1 MTQPRRSTASM
12 SFTFTETAAESSEQL
27 TTMPQIMSENMPRSY
42 VTTAPSWTPD
52 NYHSFRGPTPVH
64 HQHQMSS
71 PANFAPVNPEHRRS
85 SQPYHPQRQPS
96 GNFYQHTDMSSSV
109 PQNLHHPPPQGL
121 HSHYSVGN
129 MVGHGDMVGQQGYS
143 PRAQSFSSQAG
154 ERLDNIQGRQMEY
167 PTRPYSV
174 PNDQPP
180 SFSHDQRRPSIDVS
194 AVPRF
199 TEHPFNPTATANG
212 GLLDP
217 NSPMVSP
224 TELRPDPMRISDILS
239 TGEGN
244 NTPTSSENRAGDIHH
259 ILKIRQQPT
268 AARSCGF
275 GERDRRVID
284 PPPIVQLSIESPRL
298 SREEISKELRYPHYV
313 MSCSILDETGSHDAS
328 FMPEEYR
335 HQRRLMGLLVS
346 SPFVGK
352 DEHGEEGCFF
362 CFPDLSCR
370 TPGSFRLKFSLV
382 RIDPLRAREI
392 KNFPALVAARSD
404 IFTVYTAKD
413 FPGMQA
419 STQLTKRLKEQG
431 CIISIKK
438 GNDRSKNARGHDD
451 SSDGDQEDGEA
462 ATQGKRRRRSTRQ

>member
-1 MTQPRRSTASM
+1 M
-12 SFTFTETAAESSEQL
+12 SFTFTETAAEPSEQL
-27 TTMPQIMSENMPRSY
+27 TVMPQIMSETMPRPY

-52 NYHSFRGPTPVH
+52 NYHSSRGPAPVH
-64 HQHQMSS
+64 YEHQMSS
-71 PANFAPVNPEHRRS
+71 SANLAPVNPGHRRP
-85 SQPYHPQRQPS
+85 SQLHHPQGQLS
-96 GNFYQHTDMSSSV
+96 GHFYQYTDMSSSV

-121 HSHYSVGN
+121 HSHYSVG
-129 MVGHGDMVGQQGYS
+129 DMVGQQGHAS
-143 PRAQSFSSQAG
+143 RAQSFSSQAG
-154 ERLDNIQGRQMEY
+154 ERLDNIQGRQMAH
-167 PTRPYSV
+167 PTRLYSV
-174 PNDQPP
+174 PDDQPP
-180 SFSHDQRRPSIDVS
+180 FFSHGQRRLSIDVS

-199 TEHPFNPTATANG
+199 TEYHFNPTATANSG
-212 GLLDP
+212 PLDP
-217 NSPMVSP
+217 NSPMISP
-224 TELRPDPMRISDILS
+224 TEPRPDPMKISDILS
-239 TGEGN
+239 SGEGN
-244 NTPTSSENRAGDIHH
+244 RIPTNSEQRLGDIHH

-284 PPPIVQLSIESPRL
+284 PPPIVQLSIESPSL
-298 SREEISKELRYPHYV
+298 SKEQIAKEIRYPHYV

-335 HQRRLMGLLVS
+335 QQRRLMGLLVS

-392 KNFPALVAARSD
+392 KNFPVLVATRSD
-404 IFTVYTAKD
+404 TFTVYTAKD

-438 GNDRSKNARGHDD
+438 GNDRSKNVRGHDD

>member
-1 MTQPRRSTASM
+1 
-12 SFTFTETAAESSEQL
+12 
-27 TTMPQIMSENMPRSY
+27 
-42 VTTAPSWTPD
+42 
-52 NYHSFRGPTPVH
+52 
-64 HQHQMSS
+64 
-71 PANFAPVNPEHRRS
+71 
-85 SQPYHPQRQPS
+85 
-96 GNFYQHTDMSSSV
+96 
-109 PQNLHHPPPQGL
+109 
-121 HSHYSVGN
+121 
-129 MVGHGDMVGQQGYS
+129 MVGQQGYS
-143 PRAQSFSSQAG
+143 SRTQSFSSQPG
-154 ERLDNIQGRQMEY
+154 EILENIQGRQMAH
-167 PTRPYSV
+167 PTRLYSV
-174 PNDQPP
+174 PNDQPS

-194 AVPRF
+194 TVPRSA
-199 TEHPFNPTATANG
+199 ECYFNSTATANG
-212 GLLDP
+212 GPLDP

-224 TELRPDPMRISDILS
+224 TEPRPDPMRISDILS
-239 TGEGN
+239 TGEERRMH
-244 NTPTSSENRAGDIHH
+244 TSIDNGSGDTHH
-259 ILKIRQQPT
+259 MLKIRQQPT

-284 PPPIVQLSIESPRL
+284 PPPIVQLSIESPSL
-298 SREEISKELRYPHYV
+298 SKEQIAKEIRYPHYV
-313 MSCSILDETGSHDAS
+313 MSCSILNETGSNDAS

-335 HQRRLMGLLVS
+335 QQRRLMGLLVS

-392 KNFPALVAARSD
+392 KNFPVLVTTQSD
-404 IFTVYTAKD
+404 TFTVYTAKD

-451 SSDGDQEDGEA
+451 SSDGDQDDGEA